1 MTPQFQL
8 NHIYQATD
16 SSNYYNYN
24 FIFKVTSVTLSFI
37 VYVVIAGTPIH
48 EDHYSD
54 SFHINSHLTACS
66 TFICNADD
74 LHLYPELF
82 I

>member
-16 SSNYYNYN
+16 SHNNFN
-24 FIFKVTSVTLSFI
+24 FIFKVTSIRPKFI
-37 VYVVIAGTPIH
+37 KYIVIAGTPIH
-48 EDHYSD
+48 EDCYSD
-54 SFHINSHLTACS
+54 SFHIHSPLAACA
-66 TFICNADD
+66 TFICHADD